1 MAHKDVL
8 MLKKLVFVF
17 YVFQICVC
25 AYLQADDTYW
35 DTRLVRLY
43 VHNSELQRR
52 WALAFLASNLQQLN
66 GDEKILDIGCG
77 DGKITADVS
86 KFIPQG
92 HILGIDPSVPMLSW
106 AKKQYSVVE
115 YPNLTFHAGGFLES
129 NTSESF
135 DVIISNCAL
144 QHCSD
149 QLQAFKNLS
158 KLLKP
163 NGKLWIMVPA
173 LDNQAWK
180 QARKIV
186 QTSPKWASYWKN
198 IPPRKFLTIE
208 EYRKLLS
215 EVGLELQRIERIQ
228 TQDPFID
235 REEFLNFLL
244 GTFTPAVPTDQ
255 ARDFYN
261 EMIEEYIRLLPE
273 AINTEG
279 VIEVRFGRIEIEAVK
294 LGLQDK

>member
-1 MAHKDVL
+1 
-8 MLKKLVFVF
+8 MLKKLVFAL
-17 YVFQICVC
+17 YVFQICTC
-25 AYLQADDTYW
+25 TYLQADDTYW
-35 DTRLVRLY
+35 DARLVRLY

-52 WALAFLASNLQQLN
+52 WAIAFLASNLRQLN

-86 KFIPQG
+86 RFIPQG
-92 HILGIDPSVPMLSW
+92 HILGIDPSISMLSW
-106 AKKQYSVVE
+106 AQKQYSIVE
-115 YPNLTFHAGGFLES
+115 YPNLTFHAGGFLEP
-129 NTSESF
+129 NTSDTF
-135 DVIISNCAL
+135 DVIISNCSL

-149 QLQAFKNLS
+149 QLQAFNTLN

-163 NGKLWIMVPA
+163 NGKLWIMVPT

-186 QTSPKWASYWKN
+186 QTSPKWTSYWEN

-208 EYRKLLS
+208 EYRDLLNK
-215 EVGLELQRIERIQ
+215 VGLESQRIERIQ
-228 TQDPFID
+228 TQDPFVD

-244 GTFTPAVPTDQ
+244 GTFTPAVPLDQ

-261 EMIEEYIRLLPE
+261 EIIDEYMRLLPN
-273 AINTEG
+273 AINAEG

-294 LGLQDK
+294 LGL

>member
-1 MAHKDVL
+1 
-8 MLKKLVFVF
+8 MLKRLVFALHI
-17 YVFQICVC
+17 FQICTFT
-25 AYLQADDTYW
+25 YLKADDTYW
-35 DTRLVRLY
+35 DASFVRRY

-52 WALAFLASNLQQLN
+52 WALAFLASNLRQLN
-66 GDEKILDIGCG
+66 GDENILDIGCG

-92 HILGIDPSVPMLSW
+92 HILGIDPSVHMLSW
-106 AKKQYSVVE
+106 AKKQYSIVD
-115 YPNLTFHAGGFLES
+115 YPNLTFHAGGFLEP

-144 QHCSD
+144 QHCLD

-180 QARKIV
+180 QARRIV
-186 QTSPKWASYWKN
+186 QTSPKWASYWEN
-198 IPPRKFLTIE
+198 IPPRSYLTIE
-208 EYRKLLS
+208 EYQKLLN
-215 EVGLELQRIERIQ
+215 EVGLKLQRIERIQ

-235 REEFLNFLL
+235 REEFLDFLL
-244 GTFTPAVPTDQ
+244 GTFTPVVPTDQ
-255 ARDFYN
+255 ARGFYN
-261 EMIEEYIRLLPE
+261 EMIEAYIRLLPK
-273 AINTEG
+273 AINSEG

-294 LGLQDK
+294 LGL